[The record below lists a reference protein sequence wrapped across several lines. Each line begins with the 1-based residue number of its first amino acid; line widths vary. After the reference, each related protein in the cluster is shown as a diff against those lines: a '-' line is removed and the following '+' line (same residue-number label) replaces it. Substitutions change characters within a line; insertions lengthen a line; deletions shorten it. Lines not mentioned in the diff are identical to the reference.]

1 MSQLVAI
8 DMPANDQFVATLL
21 RIWDRGDA
29 ALPLDQR
36 LTMGLKSEII
46 QEMKVSTVIGESGEQ
61 RLAAGQP
68 CEPGDALVMCTS
80 GSTGAAK
87 GVVLTH
93 AAVAASARATSERIG
108 TGHNDHWL
116 ACLPLAHIGGLSVIT
131 RAVHLGSKLTVHA
144 AFNAHAVQEAARN
157 GVTHTSLVATAMAR
171 IDTGLFRS
179 ILLGGARPPAEIPA
193 NVITTYGLTETGSGV
208 VYDGRPLN
216 GVEVH
221 LDHDGEIWIR
231 GAMLLRGYRDGT
243 TPIDSSGWL
252 HTHDLGHFSDDLLVV
267 DGRQGDLIIS
277 GGENVWPEAVESIL
291 LRHPDV
297 LDAAVTGVADAEWGQ
312 RIVAWIV
319 PSDVERPPTL
329 DSLRAFVKE
338 QHAGFMAPRTVHMC
352 AALPRT
358 AIGKLRRGA
367 LLAQHNDA

>member
-8 DMPANDQFVATLL
+8 DMPASDQFVATLL

-29 ALPLDQR
+29 ALPVDQR
-36 LTMGLKSEII
+36 LTIELKSEII
-46 QEMKVSTVIGESGEQ
+46 REMQASTVIDESGEQ
-61 RLAAGQP
+61 RLDGGQP

-80 GSTGAAK
+80 GSSGTAK

-93 AAVAASARATSERIG
+93 DAVTASARATSARIG
-108 TGHNDHWL
+108 TGHGDHWL

-131 RAVHLGSKLTVHA
+131 RALHLDSKLSVHS
-144 AFNAHAVQEAARN
+144 AFDADAVQAAARS

-171 IDTGLFRS
+171 VDAGLFRS
-179 ILLGGARPPAEIPA
+179 ILLGGARPPAEIPP

-208 VYDGRPLN
+208 VYDGRPLD
-216 GVEVH
+216 GVEIH
-221 LDHDGEIWIR
+221 LDHNGEIWIR
-231 GAMLLRGYRDGT
+231 GVMLLRGYRDGS

-252 HTHDLGHFSDDLLVV
+252 HTHDLGHFSEDLLVV

-277 GGENVWPEAVESIL
+277 GGENVWPEAVEAIL
-291 LRHPDV
+291 VRHPEV
-297 LDAAVTGVADAEWGQ
+297 FDAAVTGVADAEWGQ
-312 RIVAWIV
+312 RVVAWIV
-319 PSDVERPPTL
+319 PTNADRPPTL
-329 DSLRAFVKE
+329 ASLRAFVKE
-338 QHAGFMAPRTVHMC
+338 QHPGFMAPRSVHLC

-367 LLAQHNDA
+367 LSAQRSDT